1 MEAVVAEI
9 EEDMNR
15 AEEQLEASE
24 RRQAMLCTAS
34 SKHSWQGAVKD
45 TLLFLLDVSW
55 FGR

>member
-1 MEAVVAEI
+1 
-9 EEDMNR
+9 MNR